1 MALLFFVVNWGW
13 SAILTFVEK
22 FPESET
28 TAYQCVGKYFAMGNA
43 IPNNI
48 GRRYDILETI
58 GNIIFLLSMTFVPT
72 YIITC
77 MGMFGVFIIIAP
89 VVIWV
94 VIWIVFDKLGRSY
107 DSMPIYYML
116 FAFMILIAIVLAT
129 FRYMI
134 V

>member
-1 MALLFFVVNWGW
+1 MNIVIPDSIGKHY
-13 SAILTFVEK
+13 AIFE
-22 FPESET
+22 
-28 TAYQCVGKYFAMGNA
+28 
-43 IPNNI
+43 
-48 GRRYDILETI
+48 ILSDK
-58 GNIIFLLSMTFVPT
+58 IFLLSMAFVPI

-94 VIWIVFDKLGRSY
+94 IIWIVFDKLGKSY

-129 FRYMI
+129 FRYMM